1 MSEDHKGKPLD
12 PENARRAIQN
22 YYATTNAT
30 QVIDDVRRFSPELAA
45 RLGIATPRPG
55 TVRTGIFRRFSAFGR
70 SIHRLF
76 S

>member
-1 MSEDHKGKPLD
+1 MSEDHTGKPLD
-12 PENARRAIQN
+12 PETARLAIQN
-22 YYATTNAT
+22 YYATTDAR
-30 QVIDDVRRFSPELAA
+30 QVIDDVRRFSPELAT
-45 RLGIATPRPG
+45 RLGLATPRPI